1 MRSIAPMKAAKIG
14 YIVLSVLMC
23 AAGLMLI
30 LFPGISAKAIGIIC
44 GIMLAA
50 FGIVR
55 IAGYFARDLYRL
67 AFQYDLASGL
77 LMIALGIVMLLRPD
91 SLMNFLCIV
100 LGIFVLADGL
110 LKIQVSFDA
119 RRFGLR
125 PWWLIL
131 CLAIA
136 SAALGVVLVLCSAQG
151 AKALTVLLGCTLLI
165 DGILSLST
173 VITAVKIIKN
183 QQPDVIEVEHYEEV
197 K

>member
-23 AAGLMLI
+23 AAGLVLI

-55 IAGYFARDLYRL
+55 IAGYFTRDLYRL

-136 SAALGVVLVLCSAQG
+136 SAALG
-151 AKALTVLLGCTLLI
+151 AKALTVLLGCTLLT

>member
-23 AAGLMLI
+23 AAGLVLI

-44 GIMLAA
+44 GIMLVA

-55 IAGYFARDLYRL
+55 IAGYFTRDLYRL

-136 SAALGVVLVLCSAQG
+136 SAALGVVLVLCSAQ
-151 AKALTVLLGCTLLI
+151 AQRRLRCCLAARCL
-165 DGILSLST
+165 
-173 VITAVKIIKN
+173 
-183 QQPDVIEVEHYEEV
+183 
-197 K
+197 